1 MSVTFSYDD
10 VSSVAG
16 SVTRTISV
24 ATNADSLPSYFT
36 AFQLTLD
43 FDPSIVDVVSWN
55 IAESDPQSI
64 QATNPQTPELASQS
78 GNFRMSG
85 VSLTGIAPGTNFL
98 TLTYTQPTGANPGF
112 QFSNVVID
120 ETIALPSPIIT
131 TYTNPN
137 QTVPLTGEEIAT
149 ITISSVIDSDNGL
162 YLYGLADGTAAF
174 SNVVASAGD
183 QVTASNLV
191 VLKLSTTNPVD
202 INAVFASGLVSIGMQ
217 QVGTNGVV
225 ALEFTDGT
233 RSSLSF
239 NTASGLLTDS
249 ATIGDSG
256 STDTGGSDSSNS
268 DQVSETIPDGINLGS
283 GTTDATGAE
292 VTPSEIEDYFQ
303 ASSDAIVVYRQRL
316 GDAVAYEAMNA
327 DSSLTGRFVGDST
340 SGTVATINTG
350 SINLLVDTPAG
361 VDLEFWG
368 LSGNASTSRALSY
381 LNGLVDTA
389 YGTSPAVADI
399 ANSVKTAIAKMTQT
413 HSGENVDLK
422 VIMPTRQV
430 NGTDEISISA
440 QGSGNNVAAVALSGV
455 EDLITTSG
463 FESLVAVGPGRLK
476 ISGSSPANVFG
487 DGLSQEIIGGNGNDL
502 ISGGGGSDLLSG
514 GAGSDTFEVGFS
526 GTTLI
531 GDLAAEDTLK
541 FSLFGVSSIDQLAS
555 RIVAVSPG
563 QQGLVVQFDSFAL
576 ELVGYNDLAQ
586 FGSAITF
593 G

>member
-24 ATNADSLPSYFT
+24 ATNADILPSYFT

-120 ETIALPSPIIT
+120 ETIALPSPITT

-137 QTVPLTGEEIAT
+137 QTIPLTGEEIAT

-225 ALEFTDGT
+225 ALEFADGT

-256 STDTGGSDSSNS
+256 PTDTGGSGSSNS

-316 GDAVAYEAMNA
+316 DDAVAYEAMNA
-327 DSSLTGRFVGDST
+327 DSSLTGRFVGDGA

-350 SINLLVDTPAG
+350 SIHLLVDTPAG

-422 VIMPTRQV
+422 VIMPTRQF

-440 QGSGNNVAAVALSGV
+440 QGSGNNVAAVVLSGV

>member
-24 ATNADSLPSYFT
+24 ATNADILPSYFT

-174 SNVVASAGD
+174 SSVIASAGD

>member
-24 ATNADSLPSYFT
+24 ATNADILPSYFT

-137 QTVPLTGEEIAT
+137 QTVPLTGEEIST

-327 DSSLTGRFVGDST
+327 DSSLTGRFVGDSA

-381 LNGLVDTA
+381 LNDLVDTA

>member
-24 ATNADSLPSYFT
+24 ATNADILPSYFT

-137 QTVPLTGEEIAT
+137 QTVPSTGEEIAT

-422 VIMPTRQV
+422 VIMPTRQI

>member
-1 MSVTFSYDD
+1 MSVVFSYGD

-16 SVTRTISV
+16 TVTRTVSV
-24 ATNADSLPSYFT
+24 ATNELTLPSYFT

-43 FDPSIVDVVSWN
+43 FDPSVIDIVSWS

-64 QATNPQTPELASQS
+64 KATNPETPELASQS

-85 VSLTGIAPGTNFL
+85 VSLTGIAPGANFL
-98 TLTYTQPTGANPGF
+98 TLTYTHPAGANPGL

-120 ETIALPSPIIT
+120 ETIALPSPITT

-137 QTVPLTGEEIAT
+137 QTVPVTGEETETAI
-149 ITISSVIDSDNGL
+149 ISSVIDSDDGL

-174 SNVVASAGD
+174 STVVASAGD
-183 QVTASNLV
+183 EVTASEFV
-191 VLKLSTTNPVD
+191 VLKLSSTNPID
-202 INAVFASGLVSIGMQ
+202 INAVFASGLVSIEMQ
-217 QVGTNGVV
+217 QVGANGVV

-239 NTASGLLTDS
+239 STASGLLTDS
-249 ATIGDSG
+249 ATIEDSN
-256 STDTGGSDSSNS
+256 STDLGAPNS
-268 DQVSETIPDGINLGS
+268 DQVSDTTPDGINLGS
-283 GTTDATGAE
+283 GTTDVTGIE
-292 VTPSEIEDYFQ
+292 VDAADIEDYFQ
-303 ASSDAIVVYRQRL
+303 ASSDAIVIYRQRL
-316 GDAVAYEAMNA
+316 DDAVAYEAMN
-327 DSSLTGRFVGDST
+327 DDGSLTGRFIGDSA
-340 SGTVATINTG
+340 SGTVATIDTG
-350 SINLLVDTPAG
+350 SLNLLVDTPAG

-368 LSGNASTSRALSY
+368 LSGNASTSRAASY

-389 YGTSPAVADI
+389 YGTNPALADA
-399 ANSVKTAIAKMTQT
+399 ANSVKTAIAKMSQI
-413 HSGENVDLK
+413 HSGENVDVK
-422 VIMPTRQV
+422 VIMPTRQI
-430 NGTDEISISA
+430 NGTDEISIIA

-463 FESLVAVGPGRLK
+463 FDSLVAVGPGRLQ

-487 DGLSQEIIGGNGNDL
+487 DGLSQEIIGGNGSDL
-502 ISGGGGSDLLSG
+502 ISGGGGSDSLTG

-555 RIVAVSPG
+555 RIVAINAG

>member
-202 INAVFASGLVSIGMQ
+202 INAVFASGLVSIEMQ

>member
-24 ATNADSLPSYFT
+24 ATNADILPSYFT

-531 GDLAAEDTLK
+531 GDLAAEDTLQ

>member
-24 ATNADSLPSYFT
+24 ATNADILPSYFT